1 MKTHTVPWDA
11 HTQAHTQVSLRVQF
25 IARTE
30 SLYFDFCFFNYYMF
44 LVSGNFSLKHFSLNI
59 IRMKF
64 KTWLIIKYFRKNM
77 LLISFLK
84 KNITY
89 HYLIRTYFH
98 VRTFTNN
105 VSVRSQPEPPG
116 WYIDSWPW
124 TVPLGVEP
132 HCQLPSLLVQWYYR
146 ERNTHAIRYNYGD
159 IHRQIHGERSLN
171 ILHSQVEQRF
181 WGFIW
186 RFEVKHSVL
195 RSCIHCRI
203 IWVE

>member
-146 ERNTHAIRYNYGD
+146 ERNPCNTIQLWRYTPTNTRRAKSEYIALTG
-159 IHRQIHGERSLN
+159 GTTFL
-171 ILHSQVEQRF
+171 RF
-181 WGFIW
+181 YLKIWG
-186 RFEVKHSVL
+186 
-195 RSCIHCRI
+195 
-203 IWVE
+203 

>member
-11 HTQAHTQVSLRVQF
+11 HAQAHTQVSLRVQF

-59 IRMKF
+59 IRTKF

-124 TVPLGVEP
+124 TVPLRVEP
-132 HCQLPSLLVQWYYR
+132 LPAVFVVGPMVLPGEKYTCNTIQLWRCTPTNARRAKS
-146 ERNTHAIRYNYGD
+146 AIIALTG
-159 IHRQIHGERSLN
+159 GATFL
-171 ILHSQVEQRF
+171 RF
-181 WGFIW
+181 YQKISG
-186 RFEVKHSVL
+186 
-195 RSCIHCRI
+195 
-203 IWVE
+203 